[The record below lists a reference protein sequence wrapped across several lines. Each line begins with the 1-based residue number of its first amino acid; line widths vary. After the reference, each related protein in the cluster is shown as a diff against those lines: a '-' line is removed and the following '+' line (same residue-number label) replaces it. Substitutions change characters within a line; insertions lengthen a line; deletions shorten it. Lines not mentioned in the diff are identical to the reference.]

1 MSELMMPRIEQLE
14 AENKT
19 LKKEVQ
25 DLRAQLTVARQTR
38 DYYEEM
44 LVRMVEKHEHDE
56 EIVGK
61 RPDFDFRVKSQGGG

>member
-14 AENKT
+14 AGNKR

-25 DLRAQLTVARQTR
+25 DLQAQLTVARQTR

-44 LVRMVEKHEHDE
+44 LVR
-56 EIVGK
+56 IVGQYDSLK
-61 RPDFDFRVKSQGGG
+61 EKQGEKSRGDT

>member
-1 MSELMMPRIEQLE
+1 MSSLMMPRLEQLE

-25 DLRAQLTVARQTR
+25 DLQAQLTVARQTR

-44 LVRMVEKHEHDE
+44 LVR
-56 EIVGK
+56 IVGQYDSLK
-61 RPDFDFRVKSQGGG
+61 EKQCEKSRETP